1 MMNTPNPELLT
12 RLQRAK
18 IVPVVS
24 LPSADAAL
32 ILAELLLKHDLPVV
46 EITFRTAYAASGL
59 AAIHARFPEMTL
71 LAGTVLNAAQADQAV
86 NAGADALVTPGFTR
100 QLAEYAQSIDTPLF
114 PGVCTPSEVQ
124 CAMEVGCHALKFFPA
139 ENMGGVKML
148 SLFGALY
155 QDAVFMPTGGI
166 NPDNVKNYLALE
178 NVLCCGGTWLCPE
191 QLMVDGKWQEI
202 EQRIETAMKTVRTQA
217 GSKLK

>member
-1 MMNTPNPELLT
+1 
-12 RLQRAK
+12 
-18 IVPVVS
+18 
-24 LPSADAAL
+24 
-32 ILAELLLKHDLPVV
+32 
-46 EITFRTAYAASGL
+46 
-59 AAIHARFPEMTL
+59 
-71 LAGTVLNAAQADQAV
+71 
-86 NAGADALVTPGFTR
+86 
-100 QLAEYAQSIDTPLF
+100 
-114 PGVCTPSEVQ
+114 
-124 CAMEVGCHALKFFPA
+124 
-139 ENMGGVKML
+139 ML